1 MPGLTSASV
10 PCKSFEGYRGNA
22 RHGFILGSV
31 FAMDSLVCATY
42 PFVAGYGTSKDES
55 TLRGAVWYSAPSLEE
70 RDSPKADFARYK
82 KRKEMK
88 RYVYV

>member
-31 FAMDSLVCATY
+31 FAMDSLVCAAY

-55 TLRGAVWYSAPSLEE
+55 TLRGAVWSSAPSLEE
-70 RDSPKADFARYK
+70 RETRPRQASRGIK
-82 KRKEMK
+82 KER
-88 RYVYV
+88 R